1 MATRRPTSRT
11 RFGVSWTDDYA
22 WLRDPAYPE
31 VVDPEIRS
39 YLEAENAWFERF
51 MAPLRP
57 QIASL
62 HEELKARITADD
74 SSVPVRE
81 GGFEYHWQ
89 FFVGAQ
95 YRTWFRRR
103 LDGGALRHAASALI
117 GQHDFSAFRSAECQ
131 ALSPIK
137 TAPNGK

>member
-1 MATRRPTSRT
+1 MSHQQAPMATRRPTSRT

-62 HEELKARITADD
+62 HEELKARIKADD

-81 GGFEYHWQ
+81 GDSSTIGNSLSARSIGPGF
-89 FFVGAQ
+89 
-95 YRTWFRRR
+95 
-103 LDGGALRHAASALI
+103 AAGWMA
-117 GQHDFSAFRSAECQ
+117 ANRS
-131 ALSPIK
+131 
-137 TAPNGK
+137 